1 MAARTKAK
9 VDTVDDGYLAATSPD
24 ALAEDDLIKLSVFVT
39 AGAREAM
46 ARASEST
53 GDSATDTINRALHV
67 YAALV
72 TATEGTTMSFDR
84 ANDGPRPDEGTLPRV
99 RRVTVIQ

>member
-1 MAARTKAK
+1 MAARTAK
-9 VDTVDDGYLAATSPD
+9 TKVDDGYLTATSQE
-24 ALAEDDLIKLSVFVT
+24 ALTEDDLIKLSVFMT

-46 ARASEST
+46 SQAIEST

-72 TATEGTTMSFDR
+72 TVPEGTTISFDR
-84 ANDGPRPDEGTLPRV
+84 ASDGPRPDEGTLPRV